1 MFFKKKVTLL
11 LDIDGVFN
19 SLSRIEDPII
29 VKHDRGIWQVSEK
42 NAEFLKHLAKRK
54 DVKCIWSSTWG
65 EESNQLNKFL
75 GIKNFKCIFSGDK
88 CFNIELYMRTHMK
101 KRNILVIDDDY
112 LDLYEYQYEVNG
124 TTGLTEVDRQNI
136 LHFIELIK
144 DNEYFQI
151 LE

>member
-19 SLSRIEDPII
+19 SLGRIEDPII
-29 VKHDRGIWQVSEK
+29 VRHDLGIWQISEK
-42 NAEFLKHLAKRK
+42 NAEFLKYLAKRK

-65 EESNQLNKFL
+65 KESNQLNKFL

-88 CFNIELYMRTHMK
+88 YFDIELYMRTHMK

-136 LHFIELIK
+136 LTCIDLIQK
-144 DNEYFQI
+144 DEYYTV